1 MAIAGII
8 LTPDAG
14 QESRCLEALCNWSEV
29 IETRQ
34 VDAGK
39 LAAVVECSSL
49 DIQKVLEGLAGIDS
63 VLQLDVAYIN
73 FEDDMD
79 SEGCIPCPPHQS
91 CKRAKNGRGLA

>member
-1 MAIAGII
+1 MAIAGIL

-14 QESRCLEALCNWSEV
+14 QESRCLEALQNRPEV
-29 IETRQ
+29 VETRQ

-49 DIQKVLEGLAGIDS
+49 DIQKVLEGMAGMES

-79 SEGCIPCPPHQS
+79 SDGCIACPPHHS
-91 CKRAKNGRGLA
+91 SKRAKDDRGLV